1 MAIRSTLEK
10 YNKLAVKQHPPQPM
24 LQYNKVTLYMS
35 LGDFDLLK
43 HSRHDVLV
51 KPWANPT
58 HREMAVKYFKL
69 LHAHEEIVRL
79 NIEIPRLQAWV
90 DTEDSELQKCAT
102 RLRSTAPLLA
112 AEISEVH
119 KWQQR
124 VNDMHCTRLVHIYGL
139 SHYDGP
145 IHVELSD
152 EVVDNV
158 EDEGGNDA
166 I

>member
-1 MAIRSTLEK
+1 
-10 YNKLAVKQHPPQPM
+10 
-24 LQYNKVTLYMS
+24 MS

-69 LHAHEEIVRL
+69 LHAREEIVRL

-102 RLRSTAPLLA
+102 RLQSTAPLLA

-124 VNDMHCTRLVHIYGL
+124 VNDVHCTRLVHIYGL

>member
-1 MAIRSTLEK
+1 
-10 YNKLAVKQHPPQPM
+10 M
-24 LQYNKVTLYMS
+24 LQYNEVTSYAS

-43 HSRHDVLV
+43 HSWHDVLI

-69 LHAHEEIVRL
+69 LRVHEEIMRL

-102 RLRSTAPLLA
+102 RLWSAAPLLA

-119 KWQQR
+119 KRQQW
-124 VNDMHCTRLVHIYGL
+124 VNDVHHTRLAHIYGL

-152 EVVDNV
+152 EVEDDV

-166 I
+166 IQFEAYMEGMNS

>member
-1 MAIRSTLEK
+1 
-10 YNKLAVKQHPPQPM
+10 M
-24 LQYNKVTLYMS
+24 LQYNEVTSYAS

-43 HSRHDVLV
+43 HSWHDVLI

-69 LHAHEEIVRL
+69 LRAHEEIVRL

-102 RLRSTAPLLA
+102 RLWSAAPLLA

-119 KWQQR
+119 KWQQW
-124 VNDMHCTRLVHIYGL
+124 VNDVHRTRLAHIYGL

-152 EVVDNV
+152 EVEDDV

-166 I
+166 IQFKAYMEGMNS

>member
-1 MAIRSTLEK
+1 
-10 YNKLAVKQHPPQPM
+10 M
-24 LQYNKVTLYMS
+24 LQYNEVTLYAS

-69 LHAHEEIVRL
+69 LRAHEEIVRL

-90 DTEDSELQKCAT
+90 DTEDSEIQRCAT
-102 RLRSTAPLLA
+102 RLQSTAPLLA

-124 VNDMHCTRLVHIYGL
+124 VNDVHHTRLMHIYSL
-139 SHYDGP
+139 SHYNGP
-145 IHVELSD
+145 IHVELLD
-152 EVVDNV
+152 DV
-158 EDEGGNDA
+158 EDDVQDEGGDNA
-166 I
+166 IQFEAYMEGMDS